1 MPHKIKLKLL
11 CSSCMFNVSHYQYRQ
26 GQPLNCIKFK
36 SGWQSYFFTL
46 YHWVKTYSKSE
57 QFLWIAKL
65 FCFFSALAFPPPPTI
80 YCFIGAVIFQKT
92 PPQVLK
98 IQKVTNPAD
107 GCQNSESKTSV
118 NMQFQWYRQET
129 RVQMKQYSPASV
141 YRFWAST
148 VQMS

>member
-65 FCFFSALAFPPPPTI
+65 FCFFSALAFPPPPYNLLLYRCGDLSEDSSPSLDNTKSNKSCRWMPEFGVKNQCE
-80 YCFIGAVIFQKT
+80 YAV
-92 PPQVLK
+92 
-98 IQKVTNPAD
+98 
-107 GCQNSESKTSV
+107 SV
-118 NMQFQWYRQET
+118 VST
-129 RVQMKQYSPASV
+129 RNQSPDEAV
-141 YRFWAST
+141 
-148 VQMS
+148 